1 MRSISVYNKTD
12 TGQETISL
20 KFSIKGEVWFNGSFC
35 LIIEPDLLS
44 IKCDRHR
51 AKAFQKNDYYVIFG
65 QINIDSQNYLVVK
78 FKDKLKS
85 VVVSP
90 QELLS
95 ARELQIVGLVA
106 YGKSNK
112 QIAAKLRISQWTVST
127 HLRRIF
133 IKLDVD
139 SRAEMVYHCASL
151 VRYQR

>member
-1 MRSISVYNKTD
+1 M
-12 TGQETISL
+12 
-20 KFSIKGEVWFNGSFC
+20 
-35 LIIEPDLLS
+35 
-44 IKCDRHR
+44 
-51 AKAFQKNDYYVIFG
+51 
-65 QINIDSQNYLVVK
+65 VVK
-78 FKDKLKS
+78 FKNNLKN
-85 VVVSP
+85 VVLSP

-95 ARELQIVGLVA
+95 ARELQIVELVA

-112 QIAAKLRISQWTVST
+112 QIATKLKISQWTVST

>member
-1 MRSISVYNKTD
+1 MRSISVFKKTD
-12 TGQETISL
+12 TGQEIISL
-20 KFSIKGEVWFNGSFC
+20 KFSIRGEVWFNDSFC
-35 LIIEPDLLS
+35 SIIKPDLLS
-44 IKCDRHR
+44 IKCDLHR
-51 AKAFQKNDYYVIFG
+51 AIAFQENNYYIILG
-65 QINIDSQNYLVVK
+65 EINIDRQNYLVVK
-78 FKDKLKS
+78 FKNNLKN
-85 VVVSP
+85 VVLSP

-95 ARELQIVGLVA
+95 ARELQIVELVA

-112 QIAAKLRISQWTVST
+112 QIATKLKISQWTVST

>member
-1 MRSISVYNKTD
+1 MRSISVFNKTD
-12 TGQETISL
+12 TGDETISL
-20 KFSIKGEVWFNGSFC
+20 KFSIKGEVWFNNSFC

-44 IKCDRHR
+44 IKCSLQR
-51 AKAFQKNDYYVIFG
+51 AKAFQENDYYIILG
-65 QINIDSQNYLVVK
+65 QINIDRQNYLVVK
-78 FKDKLKS
+78 FKDNLKN
-85 VVVSP
+85 VIISP

-95 ARELQIVGLVA
+95 ARELQIVELVA

-112 QIAAKLRISQWTVST
+112 QIAIKLKISQWTVST